1 MPTIERKSKFIRSI
15 SIHNK
20 RKLRW
25 EENKSYPSYL
35 SKPLFFDGK
44 VYKNFSLT
52 VIKKLIKN
60 KSLVEILGEKGII
73 IGNNKNYIL
82 FINYDNYQ
90 NLGTFSL
97 INYHFIDDVELI
109 KFAYSN
115 ILKEKI
121 VSNNNLISNL
131 KHSNI
136 SSLFTDD
143 VWNIIYNQLNV
154 IDYDKLSQNFNIQD
168 HYNLFS
174 KLIQQPYIFEFYIQN
189 IDPVLYSIITQVN
202 KDNLHL
208 ICVDLEGFLITNDIV
223 VKYQDIEFVKI
234 HTHQNDKVKNIY
246 NFLNSKSNR
255 NQNTIQN
262 LFPKYYLIND
272 LHDNYFIQKLNSD
285 TKIPLDLTTMT
296 ALDYVSSKK
305 INLLESDTDIHTYIT
320 KLNNIITFNE
330 VKIKDTITG
339 PIFTINEAIN
349 NFIRINDTEINNLIK
364 NSTPVN
370 ISILN
375 STNWE
380 NDTHYILFN
389 YPKYIVTQ
397 IEGSLESKYS
407 IMFIFKDKIDKIFI
421 KHLNTFSSYINDK
434 NSEDK
439 IKYDIHFLKNK
450 VCWIETDYFDLM
462 FYVTKINKKL
472 LSLENREALETKIIY
487 HQCCISNKKFFIDTK
502 HIKYIQFDDYSN
514 VLEQAYK
521 KYKNNSIIKNYQLFY
536 NTIES
541 NLSSLYIDP
550 VGKNSDSDS
559 SDYDIICC
567 DYYELPPNPH
577 YIGHFKIYSNN
588 KYEIKDDIEWDLLSE
603 NNPKEKF
610 AGIVSVEFY
619 KHIKD
624 YTLEYELAPFNNK
637 YSNINYKYYLT
648 DTFKINPNSA
658 EIVSPE

>member
-1 MPTIERKSKFIRSI
+1 MPTIERKSKFTRSI

-25 EENKSYPSYL
+25 KKKKSYPFG
-35 SKPLFFDGK
+35 KLFFDGK

-73 IGNNKNYIL
+73 IGNNNNYIL
-82 FINYDNYQ
+82 FVNYDNYQ

-97 INYHFIDDVELI
+97 INYHFIEDVELI

-115 ILKEKI
+115 IIKEKLL
-121 VSNNNLISNL
+121 SNNNLISNL
-131 KHSNI
+131 KLSNI

-143 VWNIIYNQLNV
+143 IWDIIYNHLI
-154 IDYDKLSQNFNIQD
+154 IDYDKLSQNFNIQE
-168 HYNLFS
+168 HYSLFS
-174 KLIQQPYIFEFYIQN
+174 KLIQQPYIYEFYIQN

-202 KDNLHL
+202 SDNLHL

-246 NFLNSKSNR
+246 NFLNSKSKSNR
-255 NQNTIQN
+255 NQNTIQT
-262 LFPKYYLIND
+262 LFPEYYLIND
-272 LHDNYFIQKLNSD
+272 LHDKYFIKKLNSD
-285 TKIPLDLTTMT
+285 SKIPLDLTTMI

-330 VKIKDTITG
+330 VQIKNTEISFNATG
-339 PIFTINEAIN
+339 SRVNQIN
-349 NFIRINDTEINNLIK
+349 NTKINNLIE
-364 NSTPVN
+364 NSTPVT

-375 STNWE
+375 SSGWK
-380 NDTHYILFN
+380 NDTIHYILFN

-397 IEGSLESKYS
+397 IEGNLEGNPS
-407 IMFIFKDKIDKIFI
+407 IIFIFKDKIDKIFI
-421 KHLNTFSSYINDK
+421 RHLNTFSSYINDK
-434 NSEDK
+434 NSENK

-450 VCWIETDYFDLM
+450 VCWIETDYIDLM

-487 HQCCISNKKFFIDTK
+487 QQCCISNKKFFIDTK
-502 HIKYIQFDDYSN
+502 DINYIQFDDYSS
-514 VLEQAYK
+514 VLGETYK

-550 VGKNSDSDS
+550 VGNNSDSDS
-559 SDYDIICC
+559 SDYDILCC
-567 DYYELPPNPH
+567 DYYQLPPNPH
-577 YIGHFKIYSNN
+577 YIGYFKIYSNN
-588 KYEIKDDIEWDLLSE
+588 KYELKDDLEWDLLSE
-603 NNPKEKF
+603 NYPKDT
-610 AGIVSVEFY
+610 GIVSVEFY

-624 YTLEYELAPFNNK
+624 FLKTPFNNK
-637 YSNINYKYYLT
+637 YSNINYKYHLT

-658 EIVSPE
+658 EIVNLD